1 MVAKRTNDALPKEKR
16 LGKVSSKRQLT
27 IPKEFYDR
35 LNIVKDVEMVME
47 GNALII
53 KPLTSPVE
61 NDFDDFSDLILKSI
75 VEETFINRNDMLT
88 EFRKRK
94 EAFRLG
100 GKALVEDMID
110 KSKKDTR
117 TSEEIEKNLFG
128 DIHDV

>member
-1 MVAKRTNDALPKEKR
+1 MVAKRTVDAIPKEKR

-47 GNALII
+47 GNALVI
-53 KPLTSPVE
+53 KPITPHVE
-61 NDFDDFSDLILKSI
+61 NDFDDFSDLILQSI
-75 VEETFINRNDMLT
+75 VEETFINRKDMLT

-100 GKALVEDMID
+100 GKALVEDMIEEA
-110 KSKKDTR
+110 KKDAR
-117 TSEEIEKNLFG
+117 TSEEIDNDLFG